1 MSTADAPNA
10 PLRSRPTAAVRPQGK
25 ERTGFRTLE
34 ESFFQKNVPGKYST
48 WEGES
53 DDRSEEEESTEN
65 GEDNGDGA
73 YQEGSASGAEDDDDL
88 FLREHRQRR
97 LEEMKSAKARANG
110 VVEKVARW
118 RVLREDL
125 QRSAHLPALEA
136 GRCGSPREAA
146 EALDSASD
154 FYRKRV
160 RNAAEASDDPPPQPF
175 LVVLQVGDGGGAD
188 CLGEIAAR
196 TPGVLFLRIVGAP
209 GASLAFVVYDASA
222 GGEEVGEHVCGEDF
236 RGAGDLEALLRSKY
250 GTLVVPRSGHA
261 IGGEKKASRRQAS
274 DSYDSLDAELDD
286 LCADFGGSL

>member
-1 MSTADAPNA
+1 MSAAEAPSA
-10 PLRSRPTAAVRPQGK
+10 PLRQGK
-25 ERTGFRTLE
+25 RGPGFRTLE

-53 DDRSEEEESTEN
+53 DDRSEEEGGTED
-65 GEDNGDGA
+65 GEDDGDGA
-73 YQEGSASGAEDDDDL
+73 YQEGSATAGASGAEDDDDDDL

-97 LEEMKSAKARANG
+97 MEEMKSAKARANG
-110 VVEKVARW
+110 VAEKVARW

-125 QRSAHLPALEA
+125 QRSSAHLPALEA

-154 FYRKRV
+154 FYRKRG
-160 RNAAEASDDPPPQPF
+160 RNAAEAGGDPPPQPF

-188 CLGEIAAR
+188 CLGDVAAR
-196 TPGVLFLRIVGAP
+196 APSVLFLRIVGAP

-222 GGEEVGEHVCGEDF
+222 GGEAVGEHVCGEDF

-250 GTLVVPRSGHA
+250 GALVVPRSGHA
-261 IGGEKKASRRQAS
+261 IGGESTASRRQHSA
-274 DSYDSLDAELDD
+274 SYDSLDAELDE

>member
-1 MSTADAPNA
+1 MSAAEAPSA
-10 PLRSRPTAAVRPQGK
+10 PLRQGK
-25 ERTGFRTLE
+25 RGLGFRTLE

-53 DDRSEEEESTEN
+53 DDRSEEEGGTED
-65 GEDNGDGA
+65 GEDDGDGA
-73 YQEGSASGAEDDDDL
+73 YQEGSATAGASGAEDDDDL

-110 VVEKVARW
+110 VTDVAEKVARW

-125 QRSAHLPALEA
+125 QRSSAHLPALEA

-154 FYRKRV
+154 FYRKRG
-160 RNAAEASDDPPPQPF
+160 RNAAEAGGDPPPQPF

-188 CLGEIAAR
+188 CLGDVAAR
-196 TPGVLFLRIVGAP
+196 APGVLFLRIVGAP

-222 GGEEVGEHVCGEDF
+222 GGEAVGEHVCGEDF

-250 GTLVVPRSGHA
+250 GALVVPHSGHA
-261 IGGEKKASRRQAS
+261 IGGESMASRRQHSA
-274 DSYDSLDAELDD
+274 SYDSLDAELDE